1 MYVLLYFSS
10 LKIVKKTIHYLIE
23 KDEFEKELI
32 IISVSKKDI
41 VNNNTKFEMV
51 DEKEFRFN
59 GQMYDIKKDL
69 SDADSLRF
77 LCYMDEYENLL
88 EQLFNKF
95 DKSSKESKTNQTVK
109 ITILPFLGL
118 YFQQSDS
125 SSNNF
130 ELVAYCFYESEKK
143 LDNFIE
149 IHKPPPKILN
159 PFS

>member
-10 LKIVKKTIHYLIE
+10 LKVVKKTIHYLIE
-23 KDEFEKELI
+23 NDEFQKELI
-32 IISVSKKDI
+32 ILSFSKKDI
-41 VNNNTKFEMV
+41 ANNNAKFEMI
-51 DEKEFRFN
+51 DSKEFRFN
-59 GQMYDIKKDL
+59 GQMYDIKEDL

-77 LCYMDEYENLL
+77 LCYKDEYENLL

-109 ITILPFLGL
+109 ITIYPFLGL

-130 ELVAYCFYESEKK
+130 ELVAYCLYESEKI
-143 LDNFIE
+143 LNNFIE
-149 IHKPPPKILN
+149 INTPPPKVSNL
-159 PFS
+159 FS